1 MALPKNK
8 NRDQRG
14 RTMKKQRVIA
24 AMLTLCLAVSAVG
37 CSKKEI
43 SNEYVKISQYKGV
56 EAEKV
61 TPNEVT
67 EDDITNYINAKM
79 AEQTKDVT
87 DRELRKGDLAQFE
100 YTGKLKSTGKV
111 FDEGTLTLGNGE
123 QYVDGFEEGI
133 YGHKLNET
141 FDLPIKFPEGY
152 GGTEQPEL
160 SGADVI
166 FTIKITGIK
175 EKAYSELND
184 EFVKAVSEKSKTV
197 EEYKEEVKK
206 EVEKTNKEQAEAE
219 LRDNAWNAVLENAE
233 IKKYPEKRLEEKQKT
248 IEEQFKKLIEQS
260 YGLSYEDYLK
270 QSGQSEDDF
279 KKQVKEMSKESL
291 KPALVAE
298 LIAKEEGLEISDKEM
313 KKEMKT
319 FAKENGYPDVD
330 TLVEL
335 NGEDMVKE
343 AILQNKILGGLQITA
358 NRLKRRATTK
368 KIKMRIHK
376 TQKKMKR
383 KQQNS
388 WRWENMMIIAA
399 FFACAAYLYFPT
411 CYRKSV
417 YGKKK
422 CSYNENEQKKG
433 ENES

>member
-24 AMLTLCLAVSAVG
+24 AMLTLCLVVSAVG

-141 FDLPIKFPEGY
+141 FDLPIKFQERY

-313 KKEMKT
+313 KKEMKV
-319 FAKENGYPDVD
+319 FAKENGYPDAD

-343 AILQNKILGGLQITA
+343 AILQNKVMEWAADNCKQVEKKKENKQDEKKEENKEG
-358 NRLKRRATTK
+358 NKEKTTK
-368 KIKMRIHK
+368 
-376 TQKKMKR
+376 
-383 KQQNS
+383 
-388 WRWENMMIIAA
+388 
-399 FFACAAYLYFPT
+399 
-411 CYRKSV
+411 
-417 YGKKK
+417 
-422 CSYNENEQKKG
+422 
-433 ENES
+433 

>member
-14 RTMKKQRVIA
+14 RTMKKQRVIV

-260 YGLSYEDYLK
+260 YGLSYEDYLI

-343 AILQNKILGGLQITA
+343 AILQNKIMEWVADNCKQVEKKSDDKKEENTD
-358 NRLKRRATTK
+358 TQDTK
-368 KIKMRIHK
+368 
-376 TQKKMKR
+376 
-383 KQQNS
+383 
-388 WRWENMMIIAA
+388 
-399 FFACAAYLYFPT
+399 
-411 CYRKSV
+411 
-417 YGKKK
+417 
-422 CSYNENEQKKG
+422 ENEEKTT
-433 ENES
+433 E

>member
-1 MALPKNK
+1 
-8 NRDQRG
+8 
-14 RTMKKQRVIA
+14 MKKQRVIA
-24 AMLTLCLAVSAVG
+24 TMLTLCLAVSAVG

-56 EAEKV
+56 EVEKV
-61 TPNEVT
+61 TTPKVT
-67 EDDITNYINAKM
+67 EEDITNYINAKM
-79 AEQTKDVT
+79 LEQTKDVT

-111 FDEGTLTLGNGE
+111 FDQGTLTLGNGE

-152 GGTEQPEL
+152 GGTQQPEL

-175 EKAYSELND
+175 ERAYSELND
-184 EFVKAVSEKSKTV
+184 EFVKAVSKKSKTV
-197 EEYKEEVKK
+197 KEYKEEVKK
-206 EVEKTNKEQAEAE
+206 EVENANKKQAEAE
-219 LRDNAWNAVLENAE
+219 LRDKAWNEVLDNAE
-233 IKKYPEKRLEEKQKT
+233 ITKYPEKRLKEKEKT
-248 IEEQFKKLIEQS
+248 IEEQFKKLVQQS
-260 YGLSYEDYLK
+260 YGISYEDFLK
-270 QSGQSEDDF
+270 QSGKTEEDF

-298 LIAKEEGLEISDKEM
+298 LIAKEEGLEMSDKEM

-343 AILQNKILGGLQITA
+343 AILQNKVMEWVADNCKQVEKKEDKKDDKKEENKKEDT
-358 NRLKRRATTK
+358 KKDEEKTTK
-368 KIKMRIHK
+368 
-376 TQKKMKR
+376 
-383 KQQNS
+383 
-388 WRWENMMIIAA
+388 
-399 FFACAAYLYFPT
+399 
-411 CYRKSV
+411 
-417 YGKKK
+417 
-422 CSYNENEQKKG
+422 
-433 ENES
+433 

>member
-24 AMLTLCLAVSAVG
+24 AMLTLCLVVSAVG

-219 LRDNAWNAVLENAE
+219 LRDNVWNAVLENAE

-343 AILQNKILGGLQITA
+343 AILQNKVMEWAADNCKQVEKKKENKQDEKKEENKEG
-358 NRLKRRATTK
+358 NKEKTTK
-368 KIKMRIHK
+368 
-376 TQKKMKR
+376 
-383 KQQNS
+383 
-388 WRWENMMIIAA
+388 
-399 FFACAAYLYFPT
+399 
-411 CYRKSV
+411 
-417 YGKKK
+417 
-422 CSYNENEQKKG
+422 
-433 ENES
+433 

>member
-24 AMLTLCLAVSAVG
+24 AMLTLCLVVSAVG

-343 AILQNKILGGLQITA
+343 AILQNKIMEWVADNCKQVEKKSDDKKEENTD
-358 NRLKRRATTK
+358 TQDTK
-368 KIKMRIHK
+368 
-376 TQKKMKR
+376 
-383 KQQNS
+383 
-388 WRWENMMIIAA
+388 
-399 FFACAAYLYFPT
+399 
-411 CYRKSV
+411 
-417 YGKKK
+417 
-422 CSYNENEQKKG
+422 ENEEKTT
-433 ENES
+433 E

>member
-343 AILQNKILGGLQITA
+343 AILQNKIMEWVADNCKQVEKKSDDKKEENTD
-358 NRLKRRATTK
+358 TK
-368 KIKMRIHK
+368 DTK
-376 TQKKMKR
+376 
-383 KQQNS
+383 
-388 WRWENMMIIAA
+388 
-399 FFACAAYLYFPT
+399 
-411 CYRKSV
+411 
-417 YGKKK
+417 
-422 CSYNENEQKKG
+422 ENEEKTT
-433 ENES
+433 E

>member
-24 AMLTLCLAVSAVG
+24 AMLTLCLVVSAVG

-79 AEQTKDVT
+79 TEQTKDVT

-343 AILQNKILGGLQITA
+343 AILQNKVMEWAADNCKQVEKKKENKQDEKKEENKEG
-358 NRLKRRATTK
+358 NKEKTTK
-368 KIKMRIHK
+368 
-376 TQKKMKR
+376 
-383 KQQNS
+383 
-388 WRWENMMIIAA
+388 
-399 FFACAAYLYFPT
+399 
-411 CYRKSV
+411 
-417 YGKKK
+417 
-422 CSYNENEQKKG
+422 
-433 ENES
+433 

>member
-1 MALPKNK
+1 
-8 NRDQRG
+8 
-14 RTMKKQRVIA
+14 MKKQRVIA
-24 AMLTLCLAVSAVG
+24 TMLTLCLAVSAVG

-43 SNEYVKISQYKGV
+43 SNEYVKISQYKGMEV
-56 EAEKV
+56 EKV
-61 TPNEVT
+61 TSQKVT
-67 EDDITNYINAKM
+67 EEDITNYINAKM
-79 AEQTKDVT
+79 LEKTKSVT

-111 FDEGTLTLGNGE
+111 FDQGTLTLGNGE

-152 GGTEQPEL
+152 GGTQQPEL

-175 EKAYSELND
+175 ERAYSELND
-184 EFVKAVSEKSKTV
+184 EFVKAVSKKSKTV

-206 EVEKTNKEQAEAE
+206 EIEKMNKKQAEAE
-219 LRDNAWNAVLENAE
+219 LRDNAWNEVMDNAE
-233 IKKYPEKRLEEKQKT
+233 IVKYPEKRLKEKEKA
-248 IEEQFKKLIEQS
+248 IEEQLKKLVEQS
-260 YGLSYEDYLK
+260 YGVSYEEFLK

-313 KKEMKT
+313 KKEMKV
-319 FAKENGYPDVD
+319 FAKENGYPDAD

-343 AILQNKILGGLQITA
+343 AILQNKVMEWAADNCKQVEKKKENKQDEKKEENKEGNKEG
-358 NRLKRRATTK
+358 NKEKTTK
-368 KIKMRIHK
+368 
-376 TQKKMKR
+376 
-383 KQQNS
+383 
-388 WRWENMMIIAA
+388 
-399 FFACAAYLYFPT
+399 
-411 CYRKSV
+411 
-417 YGKKK
+417 
-422 CSYNENEQKKG
+422 
-433 ENES
+433 

>member
-24 AMLTLCLAVSAVG
+24 AMLTLCLVVSAVG

-141 FDLPIKFPEGY
+141 FHLPIKFPEGY

-343 AILQNKILGGLQITA
+343 AILQNKIMEWVADNCKQVEKKSDDKKEENTD
-358 NRLKRRATTK
+358 TQDTK
-368 KIKMRIHK
+368 
-376 TQKKMKR
+376 
-383 KQQNS
+383 
-388 WRWENMMIIAA
+388 
-399 FFACAAYLYFPT
+399 
-411 CYRKSV
+411 
-417 YGKKK
+417 
-422 CSYNENEQKKG
+422 ENEEKTT
-433 ENES
+433 E

>member
-24 AMLTLCLAVSAVG
+24 AMLTLCLVVSAVG

-160 SGADVI
+160 SGEDVI

-206 EVEKTNKEQAEAE
+206 EVEKRNKEQAEAE

-248 IEEQFKKLIEQS
+248 IQEPFKTLIEQS

-343 AILQNKILGGLQITA
+343 AILQNKVMEWAADNCKQVEKKKENKQDEKKEENKEG
-358 NRLKRRATTK
+358 NKEKTTK
-368 KIKMRIHK
+368 
-376 TQKKMKR
+376 
-383 KQQNS
+383 
-388 WRWENMMIIAA
+388 
-399 FFACAAYLYFPT
+399 
-411 CYRKSV
+411 
-417 YGKKK
+417 
-422 CSYNENEQKKG
+422 
-433 ENES
+433 

>member
-343 AILQNKILGGLQITA
+343 AILQNKIMEWVADNCKQVEKKSDDKKEENTD
-358 NRLKRRATTK
+358 TQDTK
-368 KIKMRIHK
+368 
-376 TQKKMKR
+376 
-383 KQQNS
+383 
-388 WRWENMMIIAA
+388 
-399 FFACAAYLYFPT
+399 
-411 CYRKSV
+411 
-417 YGKKK
+417 
-422 CSYNENEQKKG
+422 ENEEKTT
-433 ENES
+433 E

>member
-24 AMLTLCLAVSAVG
+24 AMLTLCLVVSAVG

-141 FDLPIKFPEGY
+141 FDLPVKFPEGY

-175 EKAYSELND
+175 ERAYSELND
-184 EFVKAVSEKSKTV
+184 EFVKAVSKKSETV

-206 EVEKTNKEQAEAE
+206 EIEKMNKKQAEAE
-219 LRDNAWNAVLENAE
+219 LRDNAWNEVMDNAE
-233 IKKYPEKRLEEKQKT
+233 IVKYPEKRLKEKEKA
-248 IEEQFKKLIEQS
+248 IEEQLKKLVEQS
-260 YGLSYEDYLK
+260 YGVSYEEFLK

-313 KKEMKT
+313 KKEMKV
-319 FAKENGYPDVD
+319 FAKENGYPDAD

-343 AILQNKILGGLQITA
+343 AILQNKVMEWAADNCKQVEKKKENKQDEKKEENKEG
-358 NRLKRRATTK
+358 NKEKTTK
-368 KIKMRIHK
+368 
-376 TQKKMKR
+376 
-383 KQQNS
+383 
-388 WRWENMMIIAA
+388 
-399 FFACAAYLYFPT
+399 
-411 CYRKSV
+411 
-417 YGKKK
+417 
-422 CSYNENEQKKG
+422 
-433 ENES
+433 

>member
-1 MALPKNK
+1 
-8 NRDQRG
+8 
-14 RTMKKQRVIA
+14 MKKQRVVA

-37 CSKKEI
+37 CGKKEI

-61 TPNEVT
+61 TPNKAT

-79 AEQTKDVT
+79 AEKTKDVT

-111 FDEGTLTLGNGE
+111 FDEGTLTLGSGE

-152 GGTEQPEL
+152 GGTQQPEL

-184 EFVKAVSEKSKTV
+184 EFVKEVSKKSKTV

-206 EVEKTNKEQAEAE
+206 EVEKINKEQAKAE
-219 LRDNAWNAVLENAE
+219 LRDNAWNAIMEKAE

-279 KKQVKEMSKESL
+279 KKQVKEMAKESL

-343 AILQNKILGGLQITA
+343 AILQNKIMEWAADNCKQVEKKSDDKKEENTD
-358 NRLKRRATTK
+358 TQDTK
-368 KIKMRIHK
+368 
-376 TQKKMKR
+376 
-383 KQQNS
+383 
-388 WRWENMMIIAA
+388 
-399 FFACAAYLYFPT
+399 
-411 CYRKSV
+411 
-417 YGKKK
+417 
-422 CSYNENEQKKG
+422 ENEEKTT
-433 ENES
+433 E

>member
-24 AMLTLCLAVSAVG
+24 AMLTLCLVVSAVG

-219 LRDNAWNAVLENAE
+219 LRDSAWNAVLENAE

-343 AILQNKILGGLQITA
+343 AILQNKVMEWAADNCKQVEKKKENKQDEKKEENKEG
-358 NRLKRRATTK
+358 NKEKTTK
-368 KIKMRIHK
+368 
-376 TQKKMKR
+376 
-383 KQQNS
+383 
-388 WRWENMMIIAA
+388 
-399 FFACAAYLYFPT
+399 
-411 CYRKSV
+411 
-417 YGKKK
+417 
-422 CSYNENEQKKG
+422 
-433 ENES
+433 

>member
-24 AMLTLCLAVSAVG
+24 AMLTLCLVVSAVG

-219 LRDNAWNAVLENAE
+219 LRNNAWNAVLENAE

-343 AILQNKILGGLQITA
+343 AILQNKIMEWVADNCKQVEKKSDDKKEENTD
-358 NRLKRRATTK
+358 TQDTK
-368 KIKMRIHK
+368 
-376 TQKKMKR
+376 
-383 KQQNS
+383 
-388 WRWENMMIIAA
+388 
-399 FFACAAYLYFPT
+399 
-411 CYRKSV
+411 
-417 YGKKK
+417 
-422 CSYNENEQKKG
+422 ENEEKTT
-433 ENES
+433 E

>member
-1 MALPKNK
+1 
-8 NRDQRG
+8 
-14 RTMKKQRVIA
+14 MKKQRVIA
-24 AMLTLCLAVSAVG
+24 TMLTLCLAVSAVG

-43 SNEYVKISQYKGV
+43 SNEYVKISQYKGMEV
-56 EAEKV
+56 EKV
-61 TPNEVT
+61 TSQKVT
-67 EDDITNYINAKM
+67 EEDITNYINAKM
-79 AEQTKDVT
+79 LEKTKSVT

-111 FDEGTLTLGNGE
+111 FDQGTLTLGNGE

-152 GGTEQPEL
+152 GGTQQPEL

-175 EKAYSELND
+175 ERAYSELND
-184 EFVKAVSEKSKTV
+184 EFVKAVSKKSETV

-206 EVEKTNKEQAEAE
+206 EIEKMNKKQAEAE
-219 LRDNAWNAVLENAE
+219 LRDNAWNEVMDNAE
-233 IKKYPEKRLEEKQKT
+233 IVKYPEKRLKEKEKA
-248 IEEQFKKLIEQS
+248 IEEQLKKLVEQS
-260 YGLSYEDYLK
+260 YGVSYEEFLK

-313 KKEMKT
+313 KKEMKV
-319 FAKENGYPDVD
+319 FAKENGYPDAD

-343 AILQNKILGGLQITA
+343 AILQNKVMEWAADNCKQVEKKKENKQDEKKEENKEGNKEG
-358 NRLKRRATTK
+358 NKEKTTK
-368 KIKMRIHK
+368 
-376 TQKKMKR
+376 
-383 KQQNS
+383 
-388 WRWENMMIIAA
+388 
-399 FFACAAYLYFPT
+399 
-411 CYRKSV
+411 
-417 YGKKK
+417 
-422 CSYNENEQKKG
+422 
-433 ENES
+433 

>member
-343 AILQNKILGGLQITA
+343 AILQNKIMEWVADNCKQVEKKSDDKKEENTD
-358 NRLKRRATTK
+358 TK
-368 KIKMRIHK
+368 DTK
-376 TQKKMKR
+376 
-383 KQQNS
+383 
-388 WRWENMMIIAA
+388 
-399 FFACAAYLYFPT
+399 
-411 CYRKSV
+411 
-417 YGKKK
+417 
-422 CSYNENEQKKG
+422 ENEVKTT
-433 ENES
+433 E